1 MSAPPLVPDK
11 PLGRAI
17 ESVLG
22 DSPARVLVVGSSRIA
37 ARLAAAGHA
46 VTHRPDADT
55 PEPGAASGSL
65 FDAPVGGLEPF
76 DALVLL
82 QVLRRRP
89 DLQQD
94 LARLV
99 QSARPGAQLILVE
112 QAAWGSGGR
121 WIGALLGRLFGRPL
135 VTDATELGA
144 LCLNAGLCG
153 LRQTWP
159 QGLRSLVL
167 TTGRVHPLA
176 RELSATASSG

>member
-1 MSAPPLVPDK
+1 MGAPPLVPDK

-17 ESVLG
+17 GSVLG
-22 DSPARVLVVGSSRIA
+22 DAPVRVLVVGAPRVA
-37 ARLAAAGHA
+37 ARLAARGHA

-55 PEPGAASGSL
+55 PEPGAEGGSL
-65 FDAPVGGLEPF
+65 FDAPAGGLEAY
-76 DALVLL
+76 DALVLVR
-82 QVLRRRP
+82 VLGRRSDP
-89 DLQQD
+89 QQD
-94 LARLV
+94 LIHLV
-99 QSARPGAQLILVE
+99 RAAQPGGRLILVE

-121 WIGALLGRLFGRPL
+121 FVGRLMGRLLGRPL

-144 LCLNAGLCG
+144 LCLNAGLSG

-176 RELSATASSG
+176 RALSDLRPG